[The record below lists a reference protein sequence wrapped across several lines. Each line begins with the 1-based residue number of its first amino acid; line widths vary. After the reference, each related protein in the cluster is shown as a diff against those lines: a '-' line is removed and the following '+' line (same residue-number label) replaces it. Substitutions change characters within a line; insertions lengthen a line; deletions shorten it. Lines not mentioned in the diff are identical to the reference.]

1 MPRHKKESSKD
12 RIIYPASVYEKI
24 SLDDLVVVA
33 LGSIMRKGEPATFER
48 MVAECFHLFPGRFSL
63 LGYPEWPNAAIVNKA
78 WLRCRTDKGL
88 LAGTV
93 AEGFRLTDKGRTVEE
108 ATLRRLARK
117 PADEED
123 PSAHVKRGN
132 RQTAEGRVVM
142 RIEQSAAYKKYQKS
156 NVESVTEFD
165 LVDLLFC
172 SMESDPAVLTR
183 NYEALRNAVKI
194 YQREDLL
201 EFLKELKRQY
211 PDRFRKTK
219 KSSGMMSSKFR
230 SIRRNNSGAKA

>member
-1 MPRHKKESSKD
+1 MPRGKKQSSNH
-12 RIIYPASVYEKI
+12 RSTYPASVYEKI
-24 SLDDLVVVA
+24 SLDDLLVVA
-33 LGSIMRKGEPATFER
+33 LGSIMRKGETATFER

-108 ATLRRLARK
+108 VTLRRLARK
-117 PADEED
+117 PAEED
-123 PSAHVKRGN
+123 PSAHAKRGN

-142 RIEQSAAYKKYQKS
+142 RIEQSAAYRKYQKS

-183 NYEALRNAVKI
+183 NYEALTNAVKI
-194 YQREDLL
+194 YEREDLL

-219 KSSGMMSSKFR
+219 KSSGMMSSKVR
-230 SIRRNNSGAKA
+230 SIEGEQQ

>member
-1 MPRHKKESSKD
+1 LARKNKKTSKNPTAFD
-12 RIIYPASVYEKI
+12 PSLYQNI

-33 LGSIMRKGEPATFER
+33 VGRITSKGETATFER
-48 MVAECFHLFPGRFSL
+48 MVAECFYLFPERFSL

-93 AEGFRLTDKGRTVEE
+93 AEGFRLTDKGRTVEK
-108 ATLRRLARK
+108 ATLSRLGRK
-117 PADEED
+117 PADKENTSTD
-123 PSAHVKRGN
+123 VKRGN

-142 RIEQSAAYKKYQKS
+142 RIEQSAAYRKYQKS
-156 NVESVTEFD
+156 KVESITEFD

-172 SMESDPAVLTR
+172 SMESDAAVLTR

-194 YQREDLL
+194 YQREDLR
-201 EFLKELKRQY
+201 EFLKELKREY
-211 PDRFRKTK
+211 ADRFRKTK
-219 KSSGMMSSKFR
+219 KSSGMMSSKVR
-230 SIRRNNSGAKA
+230 SMRGSNSEAKT